1 MTRIDASFT
10 VCALLGMPAR
20 HSMGPLIHN
29 TAFEALGLPFVYVA
43 HDVVPADLGKAME
56 GVRALAYRGLSITMP
71 HKVTALS
78 LVDEADELA
87 TVIGCI
93 NTVVNDGGR
102 LRGYNTD
109 GLGALFALS
118 NAGIDPTGRR
128 VTILGSGGAARA
140 IAGTLALRAKPSEL
154 ILLGVVEKELLVLGE
169 DLRERT
175 SARVVTQLLDTTSLS
190 QAASNAEILLHC
202 SPIGMTPNSDA
213 TLVPKSLLRSE
224 MAVFDA
230 VYNPRR
236 TKLIQDAA
244 KAGCQV
250 VEGMEMFLGQAMI
263 QFKLWTG
270 CEAPAAVMRQVIE
283 ARL

>member
-1 MTRIDASFT
+1 
-10 VCALLGMPAR
+10 
-20 HSMGPLIHN
+20 
-29 TAFEALGLPFVYVA
+29 
-43 HDVVPADLGKAME
+43 
-56 GVRALAYRGLSITMP
+56 MP
-71 HKVTALS
+71 HKVAALS
-78 LVDEADELA
+78 LVDEVDEMA

-93 NTVVNDGGR
+93 NTIVNDGGR

-109 GLGALFALS
+109 GLGALSALT
-118 NAGIDPTGRR
+118 NAGIDPTGRK

-140 IAGTLALRAKPSEL
+140 IAATLALRAKPSEL
-154 ILLGVVEKELLVLGE
+154 TLLGVVEKELFVLGE

-175 SARVVTQLLDTTSLS
+175 SARVTTQMLDQASLAEVTAKT
-190 QAASNAEILLHC
+190 EILLHC
-202 SPIGMTPNSDA
+202 SPIGMTPNTEA

-236 TKLIQDAA
+236 TRLIQDAA
-244 KAGCQV
+244 LVGCRV
-250 VEGMEMFLGQAMI
+250 VEGMEMFLGQAMF
-263 QFKLWTG
+263 QFHLWTG